1 MARAYQVVGVMF
13 LVMGVFVLYQ
23 SLQLRYI
30 SRGIPGPGFFGVWLG
45 GLMTVLAVVFL
56 VQNML
61 PNRRP
66 SGPFELLPSG
76 EMRLPLLL
84 AIAALAVTVVAL
96 PILGF
101 RLTIFGLSLF
111 LLSYVGRQPLALSL
125 AVSAV
130 ASVGV
135 YYLFT
140 ALLGVILPTGLG
152 GI

>member
-1 MARAYQVVGVMF
+1 MARAYQVVSVLF

-23 SLQLRYI
+23 SLQLRYS

-45 GLMTVLAVVFL
+45 GLTAVLAVIFL
-56 VQNML
+56 LQNSL
-61 PNRRP
+61 PRWRP
-66 SGPFELLPSG
+66 SGSLELLPSG
-76 EMRLPLLL
+76 ELRRPLLL
-84 AIAALAVTVVAL
+84 TIAALVATVIAL

-125 AVSAV
+125 VVSAV

-152 GI
+152 RI